1 MTEEEKRALAH
12 QIMEQES
19 ARLRS
24 RAHALNDQNQQRLND
39 SLQRTAKQRQVLSSL
54 ARNGITWDQLREAYH
69 SAFKAGHDAMLTFKL
84 SFFYA
89 EAAIA
94 FHERF
99 SSSPESTATFIN
111 QMVDIAEEY
120 PDRAAIMK
128 QCLAET
134 GIDTS
139 AFDEAATF
147 TPGRASMTMTTATR
161 KDREAVERMRRTG
174 ITQKDLEY
182 EKRIGYT
189 NGWHTGAGMSVCY
202 ACAAISLH
210 RFHGCGKDEIETFL
224 ERVVELEDEEISAH
238 DIIERAIRETDVE
251 VSEIAAGGKEIQL
264 L

>member
-1 MTEEEKRALAH
+1 
-12 QIMEQES
+12 
-19 ARLRS
+19 
-24 RAHALNDQNQQRLND
+24 
-39 SLQRTAKQRQVLSSL
+39 
-54 ARNGITWDQLREAYH
+54 
-69 SAFKAGHDAMLTFKL
+69 
-84 SFFYA
+84 
-89 EAAIA
+89 
-94 FHERF
+94 
-99 SSSPESTATFIN
+99 
-111 QMVDIAEEY
+111 MVDIAEEY

-224 ERVVELEDEEISAH
+224 ERVAELEDEEISAH